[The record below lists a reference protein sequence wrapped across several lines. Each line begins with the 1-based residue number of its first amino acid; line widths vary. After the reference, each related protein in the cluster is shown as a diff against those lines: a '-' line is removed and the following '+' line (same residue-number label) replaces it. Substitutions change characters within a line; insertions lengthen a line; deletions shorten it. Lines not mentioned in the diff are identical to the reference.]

1 MRESAPSAS
10 SRDAL
15 DALSDEDLLRH
26 AADGAQEAVAILF
39 DRYQGLMYGLA
50 LKITADPPSAQDAV
64 QDAFVGIW
72 RNASRFDAAR
82 ASARTWML
90 AIAHHRAIDAVR
102 HRRPTTEL
110 ESGDAA
116 LAPALMAPDIW
127 AEVRQRIDAD
137 TVRQALAR
145 LAPLQREAIEL
156 AYFRGLTQGDIASRT
171 GAPLGTVKS
180 RVRLGLLALRTEIE
194 ALERS
199 SAADGSALEPTMSP
213 LPQRP
218 ADATDGGGP

>member
-1 MRESAPSAS
+1 MRESALPDS
-10 SRDAL
+10 SSDAL

-26 AADGAQEAVAILF
+26 AADGAQEAIALLF

-50 LKITADPPSAQDAV
+50 LKISADPPTAQDVV
-64 QDAFVGIW
+64 QDAFVSIW
-72 RNASRFDAAR
+72 RNATRFDASR
-82 ASARTWML
+82 ASARSWML

-102 HRRPTTEL
+102 RRRPTSDLAT
-110 ESGDAA
+110 GDAA
-116 LAPALMAPDIW
+116 LPAALVAPDIW
-127 AEVRQRIDAD
+127 TDVRQRLDAG

-156 AYFRGLTQGDIASRT
+156 AYFRGLTQGDIAART

-199 SAADGSALEPTMSP
+199 
-213 LPQRP
+213 PQPGPSGIGP
-218 ADATDGGGP
+218 AVPGPDGGVVAAKEGGA